1 MPVIE
6 KELKLLIEEFNYNK
20 LLSLGSNKIKKFK
33 NQVNYYFDSKDLA
46 LSKRGITLRIR
57 SENEKWLLCL
67 KVKSDKNNT
76 YISSN
81 EYETDITPNLFEI
94 CKESPNLIT
103 EFLPGDANQLL
114 SDIIN
119 TNDLRFLGSLE
130 NKRHYLDIIE
140 KFTFELDHSFFPGG
154 KEYYELE
161 IEGVTE
167 EDSTV
172 IFNFLSKNNIN
183 FNINKKSKYNRFI
196 DAIS

>member
-20 LLSLGSNKIKKFK
+20 LLSLGTDKIKKFR
-33 NQVNYYFDSKDLA
+33 NQVNYYFDSNELA
-46 LSKRGITLRIR
+46 LSKSGVTLRIR

-81 EYETDITPNLFEI
+81 EYETEITSKLFEI
-94 CKESPNLIT
+94 CKNYPNAIT
-103 EFLPGDANQLL
+103 EFLPRDANQLL
-114 SDIIN
+114 TDIIN
-119 TNDLRFLGSLE
+119 TSDLRFLGSLE
-130 NKRHYLDIIE
+130 NKRHYLDLIE

-167 EDSTV
+167 EDSSL
-172 IFNFLSKNNIN
+172 IFNFLTKNNIN
-183 FNINKKSKYNRFI
+183 YNINKKSKYNRFI